1 MKRIFAVLLAL
12 SLLLLAAC
20 SKGVSPTEPSQ
31 TEPATQA
38 PTEPATDAPTEP
50 SQTEPATEPSQPT
63 EEEGPFTVTYAHAQA
78 DTHGSGEVWVQLLAE
93 ITNTGAEP
101 LTLGAADWTVCT
113 PDGTELAVRKGVS
126 AYPQTIE
133 PGEKGW
139 YYDEFTVDTAQTGE
153 LAVQYDGDALAASI
167 RAAEQSG
174 VRYAVSDIN
183 LKDSVYGGV
192 ELTGRI
198 RNDTAE
204 RGSLVCVAAV
214 LLDESEKPLGV
225 VYAVLDSPLEAGAET
240 TFGMSSEMLPPEVK
254 SADIAQVVTFAYPLA
269 E

>member
-20 SKGVSPTEPSQ
+20 SKGVSPTEPSA

-38 PTEPATDAPTEP
+38 PTEPATEAPTEP
-50 SQTEPATEPSQPT
+50 SQTEPATEPSQP
-63 EEEGPFTVTYAHAQA
+63 EEKGPFTVTYAHAQA

-93 ITNTGAEP
+93 VTNTGSEP

-174 VRYAVSDIN
+174 VRYAVSDVN

-192 ELTGRI
+192 ELTGRAA
-198 RNDTAE
+198 RRVGKAAR
-204 RGSLVCVAAV
+204 RGLRRAGQPARGRRGDDVRHEQRDAPAGGQICGHRTGRDVRLSAC
-214 LLDESEKPLGV
+214 GV
-225 VYAVLDSPLEAGAET
+225 S
-240 TFGMSSEMLPPEVK
+240 
-254 SADIAQVVTFAYPLA
+254 I
-269 E
+269 

>member
-20 SKGVSPTEPSQ
+20 SKGVSPTEPSP

-38 PTEPATDAPTEP
+38 PTEPATEAPTEP
-50 SQTEPATEPSQPT
+50 SQTEPATEPSQP
-63 EEEGPFTVTYAHAQA
+63 EEKGPFTVTYAHAQA

-93 ITNTGAEP
+93 VTNTGSEP

-139 YYDEFTVDTAQTGE
+139 YYDVHCRYGPDGRACR
-153 LAVQYDGDALAASI
+153 AV
-167 RAAEQSG
+167 
-174 VRYAVSDIN
+174 
-183 LKDSVYGGV
+183 
-192 ELTGRI
+192 
-198 RNDTAE
+198 
-204 RGSLVCVAAV
+204 
-214 LLDESEKPLGV
+214 
-225 VYAVLDSPLEAGAET
+225 
-240 TFGMSSEMLPPEVK
+240 
-254 SADIAQVVTFAYPLA
+254 
-269 E
+269 

>member
-50 SQTEPATEPSQPT
+50 SQTEPATEPSQP
-63 EEEGPFTVTYAHAQA
+63 EEKGPFTVTYAHAQA
-78 DTHGSGEVWVQLLAE
+78 DTHGTGEVWVQLLAE
-93 ITNTGAEP
+93 VTNTGSEP

-153 LAVQYDGDALAASI
+153 LAVQYDGDALAASV

-174 VRYAVSDIN
+174 VRYAV
-183 LKDSVYGGV
+183 
-192 ELTGRI
+192 
-198 RNDTAE
+198 
-204 RGSLVCVAAV
+204 
-214 LLDESEKPLGV
+214 
-225 VYAVLDSPLEAGAET
+225 
-240 TFGMSSEMLPPEVK
+240 
-254 SADIAQVVTFAYPLA
+254 
-269 E
+269 

>member
-93 ITNTGAEP
+93 VTNTGSEP

-174 VRYAVSDIN
+174 VRYA
-183 LKDSVYGGV
+183 GGV

-204 RGSLVCVAAV
+204 QGSLVCVAAV

-225 VYAVLDSPLEAGAET
+225 VYTVLGSPLEAGTET

-254 SADIAQVVTFAYPLA
+254 SADIAQVETFAYPLA

>member
-1 MKRIFAVLLAL
+1 MKRVFAVLLAL

-93 ITNTGAEP
+93 VTNTGSEP

-167 RAAEQSG
+167 R
-174 VRYAVSDIN
+174 
-183 LKDSVYGGV
+183 
-192 ELTGRI
+192 
-198 RNDTAE
+198 TAE

-225 VYAVLDSPLEAGAET
+225 VYTVLDSPLEAGAET

-254 SADIAQVVTFAYPLA
+254 SADIAQVETFAYPLA

>member
-20 SKGVSPTEPSQ
+20 SKGVSPTEPSP

-38 PTEPATDAPTEP
+38 PTEPATEAPTEP

-93 ITNTGAEP
+93 VTNTGSEP

-174 VRYAVSDIN
+174 VRYAVSDVN

-225 VYAVLDSPLEAGAET
+225 VYTVLGSPLEAGAET

-254 SADIAQVVTFAYPLA
+254 SADIAQVETFAYPLA
-269 E
+269 G

>member
-50 SQTEPATEPSQPT
+50 SQTEPATEPSQP
-63 EEEGPFTVTYAHAQA
+63 EEKGPFTVTYAHAQA
-78 DTHGSGEVWVQLLAE
+78 DTHGTGEVWVQLLAE
-93 ITNTGAEP
+93 VTNTGSEP

-133 PGEKGW
+133 PGERCVFPSG
-139 YYDEFTVDTAQTGE
+139 
-153 LAVQYDGDALAASI
+153 LAAEIPAGTAGFVFTRSGLGI
-167 RAAEQSG
+167 KKGIHVTNGVGVIDSDYRGEIQIGLHNLSAEPYTVQPG
-174 VRYAVSDIN
+174 
-183 LKDSVYGGV
+183 
-192 ELTGRI
+192 
-198 RNDTAE
+198 E
-204 RGSLVCVAAV
+204 R
-214 LLDESEKPLGV
+214 
-225 VYAVLDSPLEAGAET
+225 
-240 TFGMSSEMLPPEVK
+240 
-254 SADIAQVVTFAYPLA
+254 IAQMIIMPYFAPVIEEVTSLTETDRGAGGFGSTGTK
-269 E
+269 

>member
-1 MKRIFAVLLAL
+1 M
-12 SLLLLAAC
+12 
-20 SKGVSPTEPSQ
+20 
-31 TEPATQA
+31 
-38 PTEPATDAPTEP
+38 
-50 SQTEPATEPSQPT
+50 
-63 EEEGPFTVTYAHAQA
+63 
-78 DTHGSGEVWVQLLAE
+78 QLLAE
-93 ITNTGAEP
+93 VTNTGSEP

-167 RAAEQSG
+167 RTAEQSG
-174 VRYAVSDIN
+174 VRYAVSDVN

-225 VYAVLDSPLEAGAET
+225 VYAVLDSPLGKRGDDVRHEQRDAPAGGQICGHRA
-240 TFGMSSEMLPPEVK
+240 GRDVRL
-254 SADIAQVVTFAYPLA
+254 SACGVSI
-269 E
+269 

>member
-20 SKGVSPTEPSQ
+20 SKGVSPTEPSP

-38 PTEPATDAPTEP
+38 PTEPATEAPTEP
-50 SQTEPATEPSQPT
+50 SQTEPATEPSQP
-63 EEEGPFTVTYAHAQA
+63 EEKGPFTVTYAHAQA

-93 ITNTGAEP
+93 VTNTGSEP

-167 RAAEQSG
+167 RAAS
-174 VRYAVSDIN
+174 R
-183 LKDSVYGGV
+183 
-192 ELTGRI
+192 
-198 RNDTAE
+198 
-204 RGSLVCVAAV
+204 AACAMP
-214 LLDESEKPLGV
+214 SR
-225 VYAVLDSPLEAGAET
+225 
-240 TFGMSSEMLPPEVK
+240 MS
-254 SADIAQVVTFAYPLA
+254 I
-269 E
+269 

>member
-20 SKGVSPTEPSQ
+20 SKGVSPTEPSP

-93 ITNTGAEP
+93 VTNTGSEP

-113 PDGTELAVRKGVS
+113 PDGTELFGQILQRGIPALQNLLHARADLRPVEKRLLPGRRRPSQEPVLRDEAHALPAIERAIRHAV
-126 AYPQTIE
+126 ALQ
-133 PGEKGW
+133 
-139 YYDEFTVDTAQTGE
+139 Q
-153 LAVQYDGDALAASI
+153 LA
-167 RAAEQSG
+167 
-174 VRYAVSDIN
+174 
-183 LKDSVYGGV
+183 
-192 ELTGRI
+192 
-198 RNDTAE
+198 
-204 RGSLVCVAAV
+204 
-214 LLDESEKPLGV
+214 LGNEV
-225 VYAVLDSPLEAGAET
+225 FHSH
-240 TFGMSSEMLPPEVK
+240 PP
-254 SADIAQVVTFAYPLA
+254 P
-269 E
+269 

>member
-1 MKRIFAVLLAL
+1 M
-12 SLLLLAAC
+12 
-20 SKGVSPTEPSQ
+20 
-31 TEPATQA
+31 
-38 PTEPATDAPTEP
+38 
-50 SQTEPATEPSQPT
+50 
-63 EEEGPFTVTYAHAQA
+63 TYAHAQA

-93 ITNTGAEP
+93 VTNTGSEP

-254 SADIAQVVTFAYPLA
+254 SADIAQVETFAYPLA

>member
-93 ITNTGAEP
+93 VTNTGSEP

-167 RAAEQSG
+167 RAAE
-174 VRYAVSDIN
+174 
-183 LKDSVYGGV
+183 
-192 ELTGRI
+192 
-198 RNDTAE
+198 
-204 RGSLVCVAAV
+204 
-214 LLDESEKPLGV
+214 
-225 VYAVLDSPLEAGAET
+225 
-240 TFGMSSEMLPPEVK
+240 
-254 SADIAQVVTFAYPLA
+254 
-269 E
+269 

>member
-20 SKGVSPTEPSQ
+20 SKGVSPTEPSP

-38 PTEPATDAPTEP
+38 PTEPATEAPTEP
-50 SQTEPATEPSQPT
+50 SQTEPATEPSQP
-63 EEEGPFTVTYAHAQA
+63 EEKGPFTVTYAHAQA

-93 ITNTGAEP
+93 VTNTGSEP
-101 LTLGAADWTVCT
+101 LTVCT

-174 VRYAVSDIN
+174 VRYAVSDVN

-204 RGSLVCVAAV
+204 QGRLVCVAAV

-225 VYAVLDSPLEAGAET
+225 VYTVLDSPLEAGAEK

-254 SADIAQVVTFAYPLA
+254 SADIAQVETFAYPLA

>member
-50 SQTEPATEPSQPT
+50 SQTEPATEPSQP
-63 EEEGPFTVTYAHAQA
+63 EEKGPFTVTYAHAQA
-78 DTHGSGEVWVQLLAE
+78 DTHGTGEVWVQLLAE
-93 ITNTGAEP
+93 VTNTGSEP

-153 LAVQYDGDALAASI
+153 LAVQY
-167 RAAEQSG
+167 
-174 VRYAVSDIN
+174 AVSDVN

-254 SADIAQVVTFAYPLA
+254 SADIAQVETFAYPLA

>member
-1 MKRIFAVLLAL
+1 MD
-12 SLLLLAAC
+12 
-20 SKGVSPTEPSQ
+20 KGEQ
-31 TEPATQA
+31 TYE
-38 PTEPATDAPTEP
+38 TDIC
-50 SQTEPATEPSQPT
+50 
-63 EEEGPFTVTYAHAQA
+63 
-78 DTHGSGEVWVQLLAE
+78 GSA
-93 ITNTGAEP
+93 GAEP
-101 LTLGAADWTVCT
+101 ASARGLLEGRFAHGAVPDRACHAGSDRTGDRGPNGAADWTVCT

-167 RAAEQSG
+167 RAAEQNG
-174 VRYAVSDIN
+174 VRYAVSDVN

-204 RGSLVCVAAV
+204 RGRLVCVAAV

-240 TFGMSSEMLPPEVK
+240 TFGISSEMLPPEVK
-254 SADIAQVVTFAYPLA
+254 SADIAQVETFAYPLA